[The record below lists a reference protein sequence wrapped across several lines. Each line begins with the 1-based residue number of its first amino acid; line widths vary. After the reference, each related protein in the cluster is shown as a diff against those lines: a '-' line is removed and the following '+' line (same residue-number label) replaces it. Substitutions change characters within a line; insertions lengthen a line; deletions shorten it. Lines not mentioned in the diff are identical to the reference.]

1 MLFSTEKLEEMSTFH
16 NIIGLV
22 TTTVLDTKIKEVG
35 NNIPNVTD
43 LIKETYYD
51 AKMSDIEGKYFTT
64 ADYNRYMSNTLDA
77 IIKQK

>member
-1 MLFSTEKLEEMSTFH
+1 MSTFH